1 MGATEKIARFIVDTD
16 YKNLPRE
23 VVDKA
28 KRSAL
33 DCVGAALAGVAEP
46 VSQTVTGYVT
56 KLGGAAQASVFGAGV
71 KVAVADAA
79 LANGSIAHALD
90 YDDCGV
96 KIGHPSVLVLPAV
109 LSLGEHL
116 GASGQDLLAAYI
128 VGLEVEGKLAL
139 HADFKLMQARLNHQT
154 WYGSIGAAA
163 ACAKL
168 LKLDVAK
175 TRMALGIAGNAACGL
190 SANHGSMAGA
200 MAAGNAC
207 RNGVSAALMAQ
218 EGITA
223 NPDIIEA
230 KNGFYDTLVGPG
242 HYDAE
247 RMAGGLGK
255 PFYIESPGIGLK
267 MYPSCYH
274 THRALDGVFQLLDE
288 HHLSDKDI
296 AAVDV
301 GTSERALR
309 VLAFS
314 DPATPYQAKFSMP
327 HCIAAAVVDHAV
339 TLETFTDRKL
349 NDRNIVEARK
359 KVQLSFPNVPI
370 WPGLADVGPDTE
382 FVGNPVTIRTTD
394 GRSLSA
400 RVDIP
405 HGDPA
410 LPLTDDEL
418 LVKFRD
424 CARSQLRP
432 DDIERSAELGSRA
445 REGERCRDFDGD
457 SQIAV
462 ARGLRFE
469 ALFLTCRCR

>member
-1 MGATEKIARFIVDTD
+1 MGATEKIARFIVNTSYEDI
-16 YKNLPRE
+16 PRDA
-23 VVDKA
+23 VDKA
-28 KRSAL
+28 KRTAL
-33 DCVGAALAGVAEP
+33 DCLGAALAGVTEP
-46 VSQTVTGYVT
+46 VSQAIAGYVT
-56 KLGGAAQASVFGAGV
+56 KLGGAPQASLLGADV
-71 KVAVADAA
+71 KVSVADAA

-116 GASGQDLLAAYI
+116 GVSGEEIVTAYI
-128 VGLEVEGKLAL
+128 LGLEIESKLAL

-168 LKLDVAK
+168 LRLDIAK
-175 TRMALGIAGNAACGL
+175 TRMALGIAGNFACGL

-207 RNGVSAALMAQ
+207 RNGVIAALMAR

-223 NPDIIEA
+223 NPDIIET
-230 KNGFYDTLVGPG
+230 KNGFYDTLVGAG
-242 HYDAE
+242 RYDAE
-247 RMAGGLGK
+247 RMAAGLGN

-267 MYPSCYH
+267 KYPSCYH
-274 THRALDGVFQLLDE
+274 THRALDGVFQLLGE
-288 HHLSDKDI
+288 HRLSDQDI
-296 AAVDV
+296 AEVDV
-301 GTSERALR
+301 GTSERAMR

-314 DPATPYQAKFSMP
+314 EPETPYQAKFSMP
-327 HCIAAAVVDHAV
+327 HCIAAAVLDHQV
-339 TLETFTDRKL
+339 TLETFTDRKFK
-349 NDRNIVEARK
+349 DCNIVEARK
-359 KVQLSFPNVPI
+359 KVHLSFPDVPI

-394 GRSLSA
+394 GRNYNA

-405 HGDPA
+405 RGDPA

-418 LVKFRD
+418 LDKYRD
-424 CARSQLRP
+424 CGRSQLSP
-432 DDIERSAELGSRA
+432 DEIQRSIELVLGLERMTEIGTLMATLRSPSR
-445 REGERCRDFDGD
+445 
-457 SQIAV
+457 
-462 ARGLRFE
+462 E
-469 ALFLTCRCR
+469 A

>member
-1 MGATEKIARFIVDTD
+1 MGATEKIARFIEDSGYEDIPHASV
-16 YKNLPRE
+16 K
-23 VVDKA
+23 KA
-28 KRSAL
+28 KRTAL
-33 DCVGAALAGVAEP
+33 DCLGAALAGVSEP
-46 VSQTVTGYVT
+46 VSQTITGYVT
-56 KLGGAAQASVFGAGV
+56 KLGGPPQASVFGAGL
-71 KVAVADAA
+71 KVSVVDAA

-109 LSLGEHL
+109 LSLGEHV
-116 GASGQDLLAAYI
+116 GASGQEILTAYI
-128 VGLEVEGKLAL
+128 LGLEIEGKLAL

-154 WYGSIGAAA
+154 WYGSIGAAG

-168 LKLDVAK
+168 LRLDVVK
-175 TRMALGIAGNAACGL
+175 TRMALGIAGNFACGL

-200 MAAGNAC
+200 MSAGNAC
-207 RNGVSAALMAQ
+207 RNGVIAALMAQ

-247 RMAGGLGK
+247 RMAESLGK

-267 MYPSCYH
+267 KYPSCYH
-274 THRALDGVFQLLDE
+274 THRALDGVFQLLGE
-288 HHLSDKDI
+288 HRLSNQDI
-296 AAVDV
+296 AEVDV
-301 GTSERALR
+301 GTSERAMR

-314 DPATPYQAKFSMP
+314 EPATPYQAKYSMP
-327 HCIAAAVVDHAV
+327 HCIAAAVVDHQV
-339 TLETFTDRKL
+339 TLDTFTDRKFE
-349 NDRNIVEARK
+349 DRGIIEARK
-359 KVQLSFPNVPI
+359 KVHLSFPDVPI

-394 GRSLSA
+394 GRSYSA

-405 HGDPA
+405 RGDPA

-418 LVKFRD
+418 LTKYRD
-424 CARSQLRP
+424 CGRSQLRP
-432 DDIERSAELGSRA
+432 DDIKRSVDLVLGLERVADIGTLMATLRSPL
-445 REGERCRDFDGD
+445 REG
-457 SQIAV
+457 
-462 ARGLRFE
+462 
-469 ALFLTCRCR
+469 